1 MFAPMSL
8 VLSPYDVC
16 WVSMQSKAN
25 YCTLFV
31 YCAAVFQA
39 VGASP
44 DGYYSAAAAAEV
56 AFEYA
61 KQAQLDQMAPDN
73 R

>member
-1 MFAPMSL
+1 
-8 VLSPYDVC
+8 
-16 WVSMQSKAN
+16 
-25 YCTLFV
+25 V
-31 YCAAVFQA
+31 YAAGVFEA

-44 DGYYSAAAAAEV
+44 DGYYSASAAAEV

-61 KQAQLDQMAPDN
+61 KQAQLDQMAQDN